1 MARKTEG
8 LGDRHIRIMRFLT
21 DFQDQHGYSPSI
33 REIGKHITVD
43 STSLVDYYLEQLCQ
57 AGYIE
62 RDKRVSRSIRIL
74 HPMYAG
80 DTIMPRAAQPQAT
93 RTMRVRTTNL
103 VSELWTIPVWGR
115 IGASLPVPMP
125 PSGGES
131 YFDPESTVEIAR
143 SLLPTREKVN
153 DLFALEV
160 SGLSMIDAMVND
172 GDIVIMK
179 QAQSANNGEMVAV
192 WLEDTNETTLK
203 YFFKEGNHVRLQPAN
218 PTMNPIIVDNPEHL
232 RIQGKVVMIVRRVE
246 TAL

>member
-8 LGDRHIRIMRFLT
+8 LGDRHIRIMKFLT
-21 DFQDQHGYSPSI
+21 EFQDQHGYSPSI
-33 REIGKHITVD
+33 REIGKHISVD
-43 STSLVDYYLEQLCQ
+43 STSLVDYYLDQLCQ
-57 AGYIE
+57 ERYIE

-80 DTIMPRAAQPQAT
+80 DSLTTQAIRGTAQ
-93 RTMRVRTTNL
+93 RI
-103 VSELWTIPVWGR
+103 SELWPIPVWGR

-125 PSGGES
+125 PSEGS

-143 SLLPTREKVN
+143 SLLPSREKIS

-160 SGLSMIDAMVND
+160 DGLSMIDAMVND

-179 QAQSANNGEMVAV
+179 RTQNANNGEMVAV
-192 WLEDTNETTLK
+192 WLEDTDETTLK
-203 YFFKEGNHVRLQPAN
+203 YFFKEGSHVRLQPAN
-218 PTMNPIIVDNPEHL
+218 PTMGPIIIDNPERL